1 MTESR
6 FTEEHNG
13 IESNKRHLKI
23 PKKGHFVTM
32 NFLFIPFV
40 TSWME
45 SPCLGVPLTLD
56 GTQLKSLGVL
66 QSNLLGTSST
76 GPKSQALNLYK

>member
-1 MTESR
+1 
-6 FTEEHNG
+6 
-13 IESNKRHLKI
+13 
-23 PKKGHFVTM
+23 M